1 MLKFAGARQID
12 YYYLKEGFFSKKE
25 LSICHSC
32 TIYLD
37 KKYGGKKWYV
47 FKNKILTG
55 PIEND
60 IIDIKKFREE
70 IDRIIKKAREPRKF
84 DGSVYEKALER
95 RSPASPKKSRKPTEW
110 QKEFRRK
117 KAKELK
123 AFKNKIK
130 KLLKEKSI
138 KMPASDIDAHLKH
151 KNVDEIKELCEKM
164 YHNGEIS
171 RTGNYRY
178 FILTEQKK
186 KTKSKKASEP
196 NSEKVDVKAELK
208 KYKEMLDDGLIT
220 QEQYDAK
227 SNKLLGL

>member
-37 KKYGGKKWYV
+37 KKYGEKKWYV

-70 IDRIIKKAREPRKF
+70 IDRIRKEE
-84 DGSVYEKALER
+84 YEKKFGFNKTR
-95 RSPASPKKSRKPTEW
+95 KKNTPQKTLDI
-110 QKEFRRK
+110 QKEINQLK
-117 KAKELK
+117 K
-123 AFKNKIK
+123 KII
-130 KLLKEKSI
+130 KLLKEKSM
-138 KMPASDIDAHLKH
+138 KMPASDIDAHLKRQI
-151 KNVDEIKELCEKM
+151 VYGVPEIKKLCEEM
-164 YHNGEIS
+164 YFNGEIG

-178 FILTEQKK
+178 FIPTEEKK
-186 KTKSKKASEP
+186 DSAPKSE
-196 NSEKVDVKAELK
+196 EVDVEKELEK
-208 KYKEMLDDGLIT
+208 LKGLLSKGLIT